1 MLAGSLGKR
10 VVPNVR
16 TERHKEKQNTQ
27 HTTTT
32 CTRRHARQRQLQQLE
47 RQRRLVQRHVGTRRR
62 GTSSSR
68 PVRAR
73 LDASDDGEVRQRR
86 HASWFSATLTRLA
99 RGDVELRLFGSLATS
114 SRLFTSI
121 TEQRMHS
128 KRLEALSDVPS
139 SSDRFDSVSTEVDC
153 SVRTQL
159 SNCAVR

>member
-10 VVPNVR
+10 DVPNVR
-16 TERHKEKQNTQ
+16 TERHKEKQDTQ

-32 CTRRHARQRQLQQLE
+32 CTRRHARQWQLQQLE
-47 RQRRLVQRHVGTRRR
+47 RQQRHVQRHVASSWYG
-62 GTSSSR
+62 SSR

-73 LDASDDGEVRQRR
+73 LDASDDGEVRQKR
-86 HASWFSATLTRLA
+86 HASWFSATPTRLA

-114 SRLFTSI
+114 SRLHTSI

-128 KRLEALSDVPS
+128 KRLEAPSDVPS

>member
-1 MLAGSLGKR
+1 MSQMLELKDTREKR
-10 VVPNVR
+10 D
-16 TERHKEKQNTQ
+16 TQ

-47 RQRRLVQRHVGTRRR
+47 RRQRHVQRHFASSWYG
-62 GTSSSR
+62 SSR
-68 PVRAR
+68 LVRAR

-114 SRLFTSI
+114 SRPFTST

-139 SSDRFDSVSTEVDC
+139 SSDRFDSVTQESTVLFELNC
-153 SVRTQL
+153 RTT
-159 SNCAVR
+159 

>member
-1 MLAGSLGKR
+1 MLELKDTKKNKTHNIQPQHALG
-10 VVPNVR
+10 
-16 TERHKEKQNTQ
+16 
-27 HTTTT
+27 
-32 CTRRHARQRQLQQLE
+32 
-47 RQRRLVQRHVGTRRR
+47 GTRVSGSFSNWSVSGDSYS
-62 GTSSSR
+62 GTSDASSWYGSSR

-73 LDASDDGEVRQRR
+73 LDASDDDEVRQRR